1 MPLFFLVGLALAQ
14 DPAPEAPAEETPAEE
29 APEAPPPSVPGQ
41 DVPPSLGPSGDW
53 AEDPQTRGPKRLP
66 LLGSPMACGVAAG
79 CGGCCVGSVLAPY
92 SVPVGLGVMATAPAA
107 YAFYSPSGERYPD
120 PSQMTFTQAE
130 ERRQAMRSSGVGVV
144 IGAGVGGAAATG
156 LLLLTILALGGIG
169 WYGATP

>member
-1 MPLFFLVGLALAQ
+1 MLFSLLLTHLALAQ
-14 DPAPEAPAEETPAEE
+14 DPAPEAPAEE
-29 APEAPPPSVPGQ
+29 APTKEAPPPSVPGE
-41 DVPPSLGPSGDW
+41 DVPPALGPSGGW
-53 AEDPQTRGPKRLP
+53 AEDPQTRGPRRVP

-79 CGGCCVGSVLAPY
+79 CGGCCVGAVLAPY
-92 SVPVGLGVMATAPAA
+92 SVPVGLGVMATAPAT

-156 LLLLTILALGGIG
+156 LLLLTILAFSGIG